1 MIRAVV
7 FAARLSASLRVAA
20 LFGGL
25 LLPANVA
32 AAQTI
37 WQPLRPAEPQR
48 VQGPEVASG
57 STATLRALDKVSGAV
72 EDMVLQIGET
82 GRYGRMMVELR
93 ACRYPVDN
101 PAADAFAYLVIQDSI
116 SDERLFEGWMFA
128 SAPAL
133 NALDHARYDIWVLGC
148 E

>member
-1 MIRAVV
+1 MIRA
-7 FAARLSASLRVAA
+7 ALAA
-20 LFGGL
+20 LL
-25 LLPANVA
+25 MASVPA

-37 WQPLRPAEPQR
+37 WQPLRPAEPER

-72 EDMVLQIGET
+72 EDLTLEIGQR
-82 GRYGRMMVELR
+82 GGYGRLAVELR

-101 PAADAFAYLVIQDSI
+101 PASDAFAYLLIRDTVT
-116 SDERLFEGWMFA
+116 DERLFEGWMFA

-133 NALDHARYDIWVLGC
+133 NALDHARYDVWVLGC